1 MDWCQI
7 FQNTPLFFLG
17 KNYKD
22 LGASK
27 DLAKFAKILTLEY
40 LELYTYTHFFL
51 K

>member
-7 FQNTPLFFLG
+7 FQNTHTFFLG

-22 LGASK
+22 LSASK
-27 DLAKFAKILTLEY
+27 DLAEFAKILTLEY
-40 LELYTYTHFFL
+40 LELYIYIY